1 MIQHQRHRFPAKTK
15 HMLCRKFFQIPPSD
29 KCCRTGSLQ
38 VHFLHKVAKQSSNPN
53 SNLCILYFSSERP
66 YVYFITNLPLISTHS
81 FLEYQH
87 TSWIWWRISGSLHK
101 GYITC
106 QIQEKRSTF
115 LVGWEIT
122 EPIKHNKVTPQY
134 TLELVPWLL
143 SPTLIPMNAQVS
155 YTKWW
160 HIPIALT
167 DSLHM
172 FQITWALYDT

>member
-1 MIQHQRHRFPAKTK
+1 MLQDRKSTSSLPSAKSQNSPPTPI
-15 HMLCRKFFQIPPSD
+15 LTYVFFIFHLKDPTYTLLLT
-29 KCCRTGSLQ
+29 C
-38 VHFLHKVAKQSSNPN
+38 
-53 SNLCILYFSSERP
+53 
-66 YVYFITNLPLISTHS
+66 PLVSTHS

-106 QIQEKRSTF
+106 QIQEKKSTF

-122 EPIKHNKVTPQY
+122 EPIKHNKVAPQY